1 MEPISMTEAWI
12 DATYDALFFDGWTP
26 HTDRVCHVLFDGGQI
41 KVRYVDG
48 EGNTVVY
55 VGNERGPGHFELTA
69 RKADGDGKATLHRF
83 EASNVLEGYW
93 CEGTVRGMWRISM
106 IS

>member
-1 MEPISMTEAWI
+1 MTEAWI

-26 HTDRVCHVLFDGGQI
+26 HTDRACQVLIDGDQI

-48 EGNTVVY
+48 EGNTVIY
-55 VGNERGPGHFELTA
+55 VGNERGPGHFELTV

-93 CEGTVRGMWRISM
+93 CEGNVRGMWRISM